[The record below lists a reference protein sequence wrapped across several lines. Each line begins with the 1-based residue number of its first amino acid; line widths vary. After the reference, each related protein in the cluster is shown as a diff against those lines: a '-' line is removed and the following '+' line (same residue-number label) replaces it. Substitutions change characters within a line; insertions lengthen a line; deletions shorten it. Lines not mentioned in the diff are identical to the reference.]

1 MPTQMPLQLCLT
13 GNGRCFGD
21 LAHDPVRA
29 GHRDTQAIHAKLDDL
44 LPVDNRARNEPTHLD
59 DREPEEI
66 ERHRAAART

>member
-1 MPTQMPLQLCLT
+1 MT
-13 GNGRCFGD
+13 
-21 LAHDPVRA
+21 PVRA